1 MADGELYNWMRSM
14 QACHEKHIGGPP
26 PLHRRIARAES
37 YSGREAE
44 GALARIARRVAV
56 WLAYAARRARRARA
70 Q

>member
-26 PLHRRIARAES
+26 PLHRRVAYAES

-44 GALARIARRVAV
+44 RPLMRARRRVAA
-56 WLAYAARRARRARA
+56 WLASAARRARRQGAR
-70 Q
+70 